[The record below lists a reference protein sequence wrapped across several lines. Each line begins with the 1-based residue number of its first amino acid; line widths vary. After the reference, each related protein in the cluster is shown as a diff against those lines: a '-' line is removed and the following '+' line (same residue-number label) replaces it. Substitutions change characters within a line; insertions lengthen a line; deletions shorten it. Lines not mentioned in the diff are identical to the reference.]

1 MDKATFILIYSE
13 SPSNPNLIVG
23 IPIFLPI
30 GEAIDYDILRH
41 EVGTDIPIRMKSL
54 RVKGNIKRYAIEI
67 PWDSKRFIHDENMI
81 ILSRSIDVPAGSKI
95 SDIRMYI
102 PREVMSKIQYA
113 HIETLLTDCYL
124 LLKPLTQSISSE
136 KERKDESKQS
146 EKQGQSQQLGGDAI
160 NAQSGKGSLSSIYWR
175 ARVFR

>member
-1 MDKATFILIYSE
+1 
-13 SPSNPNLIVG
+13 
-23 IPIFLPI
+23 
-30 GEAIDYDILRH
+30 
-41 EVGTDIPIRMKSL
+41 MKSL

-124 LLKPLTQSISSE
+124 LLKPLSRSITSINESEQSP
-136 KERKDESKQS
+136 
-146 EKQGQSQQLGGDAI
+146 KQGQSEQLKCDENNI
-160 NAQSGKGSLSSIYWR
+160 ESRKGTFSSIYWR
-175 ARVFR
+175 ARVFRGSS